1 MEKDKDIE
9 KLFKDFHPTDEKR
22 DYVRE
27 LDKKMQVV
35 DIVRGEHKRTAKAYR
50 IVSVCC
56 MLMGFGMGM
65 LFLSLAMHPIEWDA
79 MMETISWLQLPAG
92 MLLLLCERG
101 NMLLYLLATLSI
113 ALGLLPMLRME
124 SGWLPEGIRIK
135 N

>member
-1 MEKDKDIE
+1 M
-9 KLFKDFHPTDEKR
+9 DEKR

-65 LFLSLAMHPIEWDA
+65 LFLSLAMHPIEWEA

>member
-1 MEKDKDIE
+1 MESYQLEDIYQFA
-9 KLFKDFHPTDEKR
+9 LT
-22 DYVRE
+22 
-27 LDKKMQVV
+27 
-35 DIVRGEHKRTAKAYR
+35 I
-50 IVSVCC
+50 IS
-56 MLMGFGMGM
+56 
-65 LFLSLAMHPIEWDA
+65 I
-79 MMETISWLQLPAG
+79 METISWLQLPAG